1 MDSFT
6 WLYSLENSRGK
17 NAATVADLSNF
28 KIVWQKYDTYGI
40 GSIPHTHL
48 KALVEEVG
56 EPIGR
61 SEVSLL
67 WFKALQAEIAAIPG
81 ASQGEISFRNLFL
94 ILTTRM
100 VGAGHDQTYNWEL
113 DLVACRCV
121 AREP

>member
-1 MDSFT
+1 VVAVILDSFT

-17 NAATVADLSNF
+17 NAATVDDLNGF
-28 KIVWQKYDTYGI
+28 KNVWQKYDTYGT
-40 GSIPHTHL
+40 GSIAHKHL
-48 KALVEEVG
+48 KALLQEVG

-61 SEVSLL
+61 EKVTFL

-100 VGAGHDQTYNWEL
+100 AGAGANWH
-113 DLVACRCV
+113 ACLRV
-121 AREP
+121 